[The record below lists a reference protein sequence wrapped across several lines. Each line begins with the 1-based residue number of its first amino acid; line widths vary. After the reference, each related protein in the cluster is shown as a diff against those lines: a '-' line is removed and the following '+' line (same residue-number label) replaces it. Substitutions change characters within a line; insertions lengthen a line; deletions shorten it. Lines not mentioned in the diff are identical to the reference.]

1 MPLPKLTWKMLPT
14 IQLYPF
20 SQSTSNPQGY
30 LDGIFNLFNSNVYA
44 DGSSRVTGS
53 GLAWTFFRTSSVDS
67 GSTKGVTAVVYGYPP
82 TMSVISQSV
91 IFAGS
96 SSVPTT
102 TPLVGNTQTYTANHI
117 YVAIQKYANPL
128 QYRSWISASVF
139 NSGSSGLNTISS
151 SGYQTAFSN
160 NLSSNGYVQGW
171 ECQEAIVVSFSTT
184 SSAISTTT
192 ANTSLIFAGAIFDP
206 ETSSNPNNIFAEQ
219 DGRLY
224 GVIGNGRTGGIT
236 DRFPI
241 NGVQILNINGSLGTV
256 SHVSLPGANNG
267 GLGDTALLK
276 IHARDTSM
284 TEYSRPDGDILVYP
298 IYLSNNY
305 IRFVGRLREIYA
317 YPSKKIHGTVIN
329 DGIRDIGY
337 TIGSTNVC
345 AQDCYFL
352 RAI

>member
-44 DGSSRVTGS
+44 DGSPRVTGS
-53 GLAWTFFRTSSVDS
+53 GFAWTFFRTSSVDS
-67 GSTKGVTAVVYGYPP
+67 GSTRGVTAVVYGYPP

-96 SSVPTT
+96 SSIPTP

-128 QYRSWISASVF
+128 QYVSWISASVF
-139 NSGSSGLNTISS
+139 NSGSSGLNTVSS
-151 SGYQTAFSN
+151 SGYQTAFAT
-160 NLSSNGYVQGW
+160 NLSSNGFVQGW
-171 ECQEAIVVSFSTT
+171 ECQEAIVVSFSST
-184 SSAISTTT
+184 SSAVSTTT
-192 ANTSLIFAGAIFDP
+192 ANTSLIFAGAIIDP
-206 ETSSNPNNIFAEQ
+206 EIGSNPNNILTET

-224 GVIGNGRTGGIT
+224 AVIGNGRTGGFT

-241 NGVQILNINGSLGTV
+241 NGVHVLETNGNIGTV
-256 SHVSLPGANNG
+256 NHISLPGANNG
-267 GLGDTALLK
+267 GLGDTGLIK
-276 IHARDTSM
+276 VHARDTSAI
-284 TEYSRPDGDILVYP
+284 EYSRPDGDILVYP
-298 IYLSNNY
+298 IYFTLSY
-305 IRFVGRLREIYA
+305 TKFLGRFREIYA
-317 YPSKKIHGTVIN
+317 YPSKKIHSTVIN